1 MNSEIRRTARIIPAV
16 RNNGG
21 RRVVSFLPV
30 RAGFDAASRSPEAM
44 RHFAG
49 ANFLSADAALSPD
62 VRKTIIYRVRN
73 EVVNNG
79 YARGILDT
87 LAEHCIGTGPRLQL
101 FPGEECDEKSADAL
115 ERSMER
121 REKRFRQWIRDIG
134 LCGKLKTARK
144 SKAQDGEV
152 FLRKSVNPKI
162 RNLVKLDVTLYES
175 EQVGSPLLSV
185 TPEYYDNGAPKE
197 VDGIL
202 YDRYGN
208 AGAYRFWTLHP
219 GAGGVANALIGDSY
233 VVNADQV
240 IHYANIERPG
250 QHRGLSEFASTLNIF
265 NDMRR
270 YDAAVLAAA
279 ETAAE
284 ISFVLYTDNPA
295 ADDENGDRHCEH
307 HPAGT
312 VMEFCRNS
320 GITLPEGWKATQLK
334 SEQPTSTHS
343 EFIRTMLRKAA
354 RAFSMPLNVALG
366 DSSDFNYASGRLD
379 HQTYFRVIRG
389 ERALIEETILDD
401 LLRDWERFDR
411 VLFPED
417 YPVNVGIDHS
427 WMWDGFAH
435 VDPLKEASAQNIR
448 LNLSGISTLADE
460 CAMDGKDWEKVL
472 RQRKREHDLKK
483 RYGLLDTQNNQTGG
497 TESAPEKDEQNEE

>member
-1 MNSEIRRTARIIPAV
+1 MSNEIRRTDRIIPAV

-30 RAGFDAASRSPEAM
+30 RAGFDAASRSPESM

-62 VRKTIIYRVRN
+62 VRKTIISRVRN

-79 YARGILDT
+79 YAWGILDT

-101 FPGEECDEKSADAL
+101 FSWDDCDKNAGDEPG
-115 ERSMER
+115 RSMER
-121 REKRFRQWIRDIG
+121 RERRFRQWSGDIG
-134 LCGKLKTARK
+134 LCEKLKIARK
-144 SKAQDGEV
+144 AKARDGEV
-152 FLRKSVNPKI
+152 FLRKSINPKI
-162 RNLVKLDVTLYES
+162 RNSVKLDVTLFES

-185 TPEYYDNGAPKE
+185 APEYYDNGTPKE

-208 AGAYRFWTLHP
+208 ASAYRFWTLHP
-219 GAGGVANALIGDSY
+219 GANGVANTLVGDSY
-233 VVNADQV
+233 LVNAGLV
-240 IHYANIERPG
+240 IHYANLERPG
-250 QHRGLSEFASTLNIF
+250 QHRGLSEFASTLNVF

-284 ISFVLYTDNPA
+284 ISFVLSTDNPSME
-295 ADDENGDRHCEH
+295 DDNGDRHCQ
-307 HPAGT
+307 PLDPG
-312 VMEFCRNS
+312 VIVEFCRNS
-320 GITLPEGWKATQLK
+320 GIALPEGWKATQLK
-334 SEQPTSTHS
+334 SEQPTSTHT

-354 RAFSMPLNVALG
+354 RAFSMPLNVAMG

-389 ERALIEETILDD
+389 ERALIERTILDD
-401 LLRDWERFDR
+401 LLWGWERFDR
-411 VLFPED
+411 LLHPED
-417 YPVNVGIDHS
+417 YPANVEIDHG

-448 LNLSGISTLADE
+448 LNLSGTSTLMEE
-460 CAMDGKDWEKVL
+460 CGMEGKDWEKVI
-472 RQRKREHDLKK
+472 RQRKRERDMME
-483 RYGLLDTQNNQTGG
+483 RCGLLDTRNNQTG
-497 TESAPEKDEQNEE
+497 ADAVPPEEEEKHEE

>member
-1 MNSEIRRTARIIPAV
+1 MSNEIRRTDRIIPAV

-21 RRVVSFLPV
+21 RLVVSFLPV
-30 RAGFDAASRSPEAM
+30 RAGFDAASRSPESM

-62 VRKTIIYRVRN
+62 VRKTIISRVRN

-79 YARGILDT
+79 YAWGILDT

-101 FPGEECDEKSADAL
+101 FSWDDCDKNAGDEPG
-115 ERSMER
+115 RSMER
-121 REKRFRQWIRDIG
+121 RERRFRQWSGDIG
-134 LCGKLKTARK
+134 LCEKLKIARK
-144 SKAQDGEV
+144 AKARDGEV
-152 FLRKSVNPKI
+152 FLRKSINPKI
-162 RNLVKLDVTLYES
+162 RNSVKLDVTLFES

-185 TPEYYDNGAPKE
+185 APEYYDNGTPKE

-208 AGAYRFWTLHP
+208 ASAYRFWTLHP
-219 GAGGVANALIGDSY
+219 GANGVANTLVGDSY
-233 VVNADQV
+233 LVNAGLV
-240 IHYANIERPG
+240 IHYANLERPG
-250 QHRGLSEFASTLNIF
+250 QHRGLSEFASTLNVF

-295 ADDENGDRHCEH
+295 DVDDNDNDEKRYPPGM
-307 HPAGT
+307 
-312 VMEFCRNS
+312 VMELARNS
-320 GITLPEGWKATQLK
+320 GVTLPEGWKAAQMK
-334 SEQPTSTHS
+334 AEQPTSTHT
-343 EFIRTMLRKAA
+343 EFIRTM
-354 RAFSMPLNVALG
+354 
-366 DSSDFNYASGRLD
+366 D

-389 ERALIEETILDD
+389 ERALIERTILDD
-401 LLRDWERFDR
+401 LLWGWERFDR
-411 VLFPED
+411 LLHPED
-417 YPVNVGIDHS
+417 YPANVEIDHG

-448 LNLSGISTLADE
+448 LNLSGTSTLMEE
-460 CAMDGKDWEKVL
+460 CGMEGKDWEKVI
-472 RQRKREHDLKK
+472 RQRKRERDMME
-483 RYGLLDTQNNQTGG
+483 RCGLLDTRNNQTG
-497 TESAPEKDEQNEE
+497 ADAVPPEEEEKHEE

>member
-1 MNSEIRRTARIIPAV
+1 MSNEIRRTARIIPAV

-21 RRVVSFLPV
+21 RRAVSFLPV
-30 RAGFDAASRSPEAM
+30 RAGFDAASRSPESM

-62 VRKTIIYRVRN
+62 VRRTIISRVRN

-79 YARGILDT
+79 YAWGILDT

-101 FPGEECDEKSADAL
+101 FPGEDCDEKTADVL

-121 REKRFRQWIRDIG
+121 REKRFRQWCRDIG
-134 LCGKLKTARK
+134 LCGKLKIARK
-144 SKAQDGEV
+144 SKARDGEV
-152 FLRKSVNPKI
+152 FLRKSINPKI
-162 RNLVKLDVTLYES
+162 RNSVKLDVTLFES
-175 EQVGSPLLSV
+175 EQVGSPLLSI
-185 TPEYYDNGAPKE
+185 TPEYYDNGTPKE

-202 YDRYGN
+202 FDRYGN
-208 AGAYRFWTLHP
+208 PGAYRFWTIHP
-219 GAGGVANALIGDSY
+219 GANGVANTLAGDSY
-233 VVNADQV
+233 LVNADQV
-240 IHYANIERPG
+240 IHYVNLERPG

-295 ADDENGDRHCEH
+295 DVDDNSNDGKTY
-307 HPAGT
+307 PPGM
-312 VMEFCRNS
+312 VMELARNS
-320 GITLPEGWKATQLK
+320 GVTLPEGWKAAQMK
-334 SEQPTSTHS
+334 AEQPTSTHT

-354 RAFSMPLNVALG
+354 RAFSMPLNVAMG

-401 LLRDWERFDR
+401 LLGDWERFDR

-417 YPVNVGIDHS
+417 YPADIEIDHT

-448 LNLSGISTLADE
+448 LNLSGTSTLAEE
-460 CAMDGKDWEKVL
+460 CAMEGKDWGKVI
-472 RQRKREHDLKK
+472 RQRKRENDLKK
-483 RYGLLDTQNNQTGG
+483 RYGLPDTQNNQTG
-497 TESAPEKDEQNEE
+497 ADAVPPEEEEKHEE

>member
-1 MNSEIRRTARIIPAV
+1 MSNEIRRAARIIPAV

-21 RRVVSFLPV
+21 RGVVSFLPV
-30 RAGFDAASRSPEAM
+30 RAGFDAASRSPESM

-62 VRKTIIYRVRN
+62 VRKTIISRVRN

-79 YARGILDT
+79 YAWGILDT

-101 FPGEECDEKSADAL
+101 FPGEDCDEKTADVL

-121 REKRFRQWIRDIG
+121 REKRFRQWCRDVG
-134 LCGKLKTARK
+134 LCGKLKIARK
-144 SKAQDGEV
+144 SKARDGEV
-152 FLRKSVNPKI
+152 FLRKSINPKI
-162 RNLVKLDVTLYES
+162 RNSVKLDVTLFES
-175 EQVGSPLLSV
+175 EQVGSPLLSI
-185 TPEYYDNGAPKE
+185 TPEYYDNGTPKE

-202 YDRYGN
+202 FDRYGN
-208 AGAYRFWTLHP
+208 PGAYRFWTIHP
-219 GAGGVANALIGDSY
+219 GANGVANTLVGDSY
-233 VVNADQV
+233 LVNADQV
-240 IHYANIERPG
+240 IHYVNLERPG

-295 ADDENGDRHCEH
+295 DVDDNNNDGKSY
-307 HPAGT
+307 PPGM
-312 VMEFCRNS
+312 VMELARNS
-320 GITLPEGWKATQLK
+320 GVTLPEGWKAAQMK
-334 SEQPTSTHS
+334 AEQPTSTHT

-354 RAFSMPLNVALG
+354 RAFSMPLNVAMG

-401 LLRDWERFDR
+401 LLGDWERFDR
-411 VLFPED
+411 VFYPED
-417 YPVNVGIDHS
+417 YPADIEIDHS

-448 LNLSGISTLADE
+448 LNLSGTSTLAEE
-460 CAMDGKDWEKVL
+460 CAMEGKDWGKVI
-472 RQRKREHDLKK
+472 RQRKRENDLKK
-483 RYGLLDTQNNQTGG
+483 RYGLPDTQNNQTG
-497 TESAPEKDEQNEE
+497 ADAVPPEEEEKHEE